1 MQAAEAK
8 VAAAKSA
15 FEQARKKQDETKD
28 EYERAAFTN
37 QQSPAVEK
45 VRFLPH
51 PSRLSPPRIASAH
64 TRVPVGQEDASGR
77 QEIHHLRQK
86 VQRVRRRLSL
96 SAG

>member
-45 VRFLPH
+45 VCAPLLDCPLL
-51 PSRLSPPRIASAH
+51 RL
-64 TRVPVGQEDASGR
+64 
-77 QEIHHLRQK
+77 
-86 VQRVRRRLSL
+86 
-96 SAG
+96 